1 MISKKAK
8 YALKALTRLA
18 LNYETRKPLLI
29 SEISESENIPKKFLE
44 AILLELRNNG
54 ILQSQKGK
62 GGGYLLKL
70 PPGDVKIAR
79 VIRVIDGPIAPILCV
94 SLNFYDKCEDCISEE
109 ICKIRPLMQQI
120 RDANLKVYENTTL
133 NDLTH
138 NV

>member
-18 LNYETRKPLLI
+18 LNYDTRKPLHTGQ
-29 SEISESENIPKKFLE
+29 ISESENKPKIFLE

-70 PPGDVKIAR
+70 PPQDVKIAR
-79 VIRVIDGPIAPILCV
+79 IIRVIDGPIAPLLCV

-109 ICKIRPLMQQI
+109 ICRIRPLMQQI
-120 RDANLKVYENTTL
+120 RDANLKVYDNTTL
-133 NDLTH
+133 EDLTR